1 MQMPAGVEQVC
12 IVSGGAEWEEFNDKR
27 LDNILM
33 QMDGIACVALHNLHH
48 LMIDLQRS
56 TWEIFE
62 SSVLMD
68 EASPAEIEFLTTKDS
83 FHRYQLNRS
92 KHMACNLLNQRKEN
106 SIIRYILFVLSSQW
120 HI

>member
-1 MQMPAGVEQVC
+1 MYKISWKYVFSSRT
-12 IVSGGAEWEEFNDKR
+12 I
-27 LDNILM
+27 ILKELFSLRI
-33 QMDGIACVALHNLHH
+33 MD
-48 LMIDLQRS
+48 DRS